1 MFRRISW
8 FVSCAILCSLLVLAA
23 FAQSEKP
30 KPVLDVTSLDRT
42 VNPCT
47 DFYTF
52 SCGGWMKANPIP
64 ADQSN
69 WSAYSKVSDETRDR
83 LRAILEDIAQPN
95 PNRTPHQQKAGD
107 YYAACMDEKAAEEK
121 GAAPIKPDLDRIAK
135 LRSKAEITALVADLH
150 QRVGSGML
158 FNFGST
164 QDAKN
169 STETIADADQGGLGM
184 PDRDFYLKTDKK
196 SLETREAYVKHVTR
210 TFALLGDKP
219 PVAKKNAATV
229 LRIETALANGSQ
241 TRVERR
247 DPDNTYHK
255 MTVAQLTALA
265 PAIRWDVYFKTL
277 GVDTARSLN
286 VDAPNFFKT
295 LSLQLQKEPLAN
307 WKTYLR
313 WHLAHEESNELSSA
327 FVNESFEFYGKVLRG
342 AQQLQPRW
350 KRCVRSVDNN
360 LGEALGQAYAE
371 KYFAPE
377 QKARVVTMV
386 HGIENA
392 MQQDITTLD
401 WMSDATKKRAL
412 EKLQS
417 VANKIGYPDKWR
429 DYSAVEVTRGDF
441 AGNSQR
447 ASQFEFQRQLRK
459 IGQPLDRG
467 EWGMTPPTVN
477 AYYNPQMND
486 INFPAGILQPPLFDP
501 AEDDAPNYGNTG
513 GTIGH
518 ELTHGFDDQGRR
530 FDAEGNLKEWW
541 TPEDG
546 KEFEKRAACISTQY
560 SGYTIVDDIK
570 INGKLTL
577 GEDVADL
584 GGLILAYVAWQDAS
598 KDKHLDS
605 AEGFTPEQRFFVGY
619 AQSWCTNEREEEKRT
634 RATTDPHS
642 PEQYRANGVLVNMPQ
657 FQQAFHCASGTAM
670 APKERCR
677 VW

>member
-1 MFRRISW
+1 MRVRRSAL
-8 FVSCAILCSLLVLAA
+8 FLLALMTLPLLAL
-23 FAQSEKP
+23 AQTEKP
-30 KPVLDVTSLDRT
+30 KPVLDATSLDRT
-42 VNPCT
+42 VDPCT

-69 WSAYSKVSDETRDR
+69 WSAYSKVSDETRER
-83 LRAILEDIAQPN
+83 LRSLLDDLAQPN
-95 PNRTPHQQKAGD
+95 PNRAPYQQKAGD
-107 YYAACMDEKAAEEK
+107 YYAACMDEKAAEDK
-121 GAAPIKPDLDRIAK
+121 GAAPIQADLGRIAALK
-135 LRSKAEITALVADLH
+135 SKAEITPLIADFH
-150 QRVGSGML
+150 QRMGSGPL

-169 STETIADADQGGLGM
+169 STEFIADADQGGLGM

-196 SLETREAYVKHVTR
+196 SLETKAAYLQHVTH

-219 PVAKKNAATV
+219 AVAKMNAAVV
-229 LRIETALANGSQ
+229 LRIETALAKGSQ

-255 MTVAQLTALA
+255 MTVAQLAALA
-265 PAIRWDVYFKTL
+265 PAIHWNEYFKAL
-277 GVDTARSLN
+277 GVDTHRALN

-295 LSLQLQKEPLAN
+295 LNTQLQTEPLAH

-313 WHLAHEESNELSSA
+313 WHLTHMQSEALSAA
-327 FVNESFEFYGKVLRG
+327 FVEERFEFYGKVLRG

-350 KRCVRSVDNN
+350 KRCVRYVDGD

-371 KYFAPE
+371 KYFTAD
-377 QKARVVTMV
+377 QKARVVDMV
-386 HGIENA
+386 HRIETA
-392 MQQDITTLD
+392 MEQDISTLD
-401 WMSDATKKRAL
+401 WMSAPTRKRGL
-412 EKLQS
+412 EKLHS

-429 DYSAVEVTRGDF
+429 DYSAVEVVRGDF

-447 ASQFEFQRQLRK
+447 AGKFEFQRQLQK

-530 FDAEGNLKEWW
+530 YDAEGNLKEWW
-541 TPEDG
+541 TPEDA

-584 GGLILAYVAWQDAS
+584 GGLILAYVAWQGAE
-598 KDKHLDS
+598 KDKHLES
-605 AEGFTPEQRFFVGY
+605 AEDFTPEQRFFVGY

-642 PEQYRANGVLVNMPQ
+642 PEKYRANGVLVNMPQ
-657 FQQAFHCASGTAM
+657 FQQAFHCAAGTPM